1 MLSRALVAMFQ
12 LPAVAE
18 GAAFRGGT
26 ALHKVFLSAPG
37 RYSEDIDLV
46 QRDPGPIGGLV
57 GAIRS
62 SLDLWLGTPRW
73 KQGSGRFTLVYRFT
87 TTFEPASEMS
97 VKIEV
102 NTREHFSVLGVG
114 RRPFLVENPWFAGST
129 ELPVYELDEL
139 LGTKMRALYQRRK
152 GRDLFDLWLASERAA
167 VDPDRVV
174 TCFRRYLEHDGHTVS
189 RAELEANLLQKL
201 ADPGFGRDVEPLVA
215 PDTPWDTDAAAR
227 YVLDALASRLPG
239 EPWNGEVSTPIT

>member
-1 MLSRALVAMFQ
+1 MFQ

-62 SLDLWLGTPRW
+62 SLDAWLGNPRW
-73 KQGSGRFTLVYRFT
+73 KQGSGRFTLSYRFT
-87 TTFEPASEMS
+87 TTFEPLSEMR

-102 NTREHFSVLGVG
+102 NTREHFSVLGV
-114 RRPFLVENPWFAGST
+114 RRRSFVVENPWFAGST
-129 ELPVYELDEL
+129 ELPVFELDEL

-174 TCFRRYLEHDGHTVS
+174 TCFRRYLEHDGQSVS

-215 PDTPWDTDAAAR
+215 PGTRWDSDAAAR
-227 YVLDALASRLPG
+227 YVFEALASRLPG
-239 EPWNGEVSTPIT
+239 GSWKGGAASSVK